1 MKKSI
6 KKKNKADSST
16 LSDTQIVERVGS
28 DINAYKYIIDR
39 YESKLLRYI
48 QRILYISKEDAED
61 ILQEVFLKAYKN
73 INGYDPKYK
82 FSNWIYRIAHNEA
95 VSFLRK
101 KKTVTESNENED
113 IFDTIPSDINIEDE
127 FVNELKRK
135 EVKELLSKLDTK
147 YREVLILRFFEDM
160 EYNEIAEV
168 LHISS
173 GTVAS
178 LISRGK
184 EKFKMLVQRY
194 GKNI

>member
-1 MKKSI
+1 MKV
-6 KKKNKADSST
+6 KNKLDTST
-16 LSDTQIVERVGS
+16 LSDSQIVERVAS
-28 DINAYKYIIDR
+28 DINAYKYIIER

-48 QRILYISKEDAED
+48 QRILYISSEDAED

-95 VSFLRK
+95 ISFLRK

-127 FVNELKRK
+127 FVKDLKRK
-135 EVKELLSKLDTK
+135 EVRDLLSKLDSK
-147 YREVLILRFFEDM
+147 YREVLILRYFEDM
-160 EYNEIAEV
+160 GYNEISEV
-168 LHISS
+168 LHIPS
-173 GTVAS
+173 GSVAS

>member
-1 MKKSI
+1 MHFKKQKT
-6 KKKNKADSST
+6 KKEINSLTDS
-16 LSDTQIVERVGS
+16 QVAQRVAT
-28 DINAYKYIIDR
+28 DINAYKYLIDR

-48 QRILYISKEDAED
+48 QRILYIPKEDAED
-61 ILQEVFLKAYKN
+61 ILQEVFLKAYRN

-101 KKTVTESNENED
+101 KKIVTESNEDEE

-147 YREVLILRFFEDM
+147 YREVLILRFFEEM

-194 GKNI
+194 GRNI